1 MRTGILT
8 ISLATVVIIV
18 SPYACAFGEPN
29 ETDRFLTLRNYLEYA
44 EAHNAGLKSS
54 YQQLQMASE
63 QVPQAK
69 SLPDPQ
75 VTYNYWT
82 KQSDLQM
89 KQTVGVMQ
97 TLPWFGKIDARTQAA
112 TKETSAAQQK
122 YQAARLAL
130 FKEIKEGFYEFAY
143 LARATDTA
151 MENLELFKHFEEV
164 ARTRHMTTATGHPDV
179 IRAQVEIARMEDVL
193 RGLGQ
198 LREPTVSRLRTALT
212 LPADTNLPW
221 PKTEEFNAVELDY
234 ERLVSILRQKNPELA
249 SLNYEAMAV
258 GSKITLAEKNF
269 YPDIG
274 VGINWEDMDSRGG
287 RDGVS
292 LVFSMN
298 LPLWRD
304 SYSAGERQAQAQ
316 KASIEQQKIETEN
329 VLLTKAAQSLYE
341 YRDSVRKIRL
351 YRNTLIPK
359 GRELL
364 QASEAAYREGTIDFL
379 SLIDAQRMLLDY
391 HLSLQRAIADNQ
403 QKLAELEMLAGTE
416 LDSR

>member
-1 MRTGILT
+1 MRTGISKT
-8 ISLATVVIIV
+8 LAAVVVIL
-18 SPYACAFGEPN
+18 AQCAVAMGEPN
-29 ETDRFLTLRNYLEYA
+29 EPNRFLTLKDYVSYA

-54 YQQLQMASE
+54 YQQLQMALE

-69 SLPDPQ
+69 ALPDPQ

-97 TLPWFGKIDARTQAA
+97 MFPWFGKIDARTQAA
-112 TKETSAAQQK
+112 IKETSAAQQK

-151 MENLELFKHFEEV
+151 IENLELFKHFEEV
-164 ARTRHMTTATGHPDV
+164 ARTRHLTMATGHPDV
-179 IRAQVEIARMEDVL
+179 IRAQVEIAKMEDVL
-193 RGLGQ
+193 RGLNQ

-234 ERLVSILRQKNPELA
+234 ERLANILRQKNPELA
-249 SLNYEAMAV
+249 SLNYEAIAA
-258 GSKITLAEKNF
+258 GSKIKLAEKNF

-274 VGINWEDMDSRGG
+274 VGVMWEDMDNRGG

-304 SYSAGERQAQAQ
+304 GYRGGAKQAQAQ
-316 KASIEQQKIETEN
+316 KASIEQQRVETEN

-341 YRDSVRKIRL
+341 YRDSIRRIRL

-416 LDSR
+416 LDSK

>member
-1 MRTGILT
+1 MRTGISKTLT
-8 ISLATVVIIV
+8 AVVVVLAQ
-18 SPYACAFGEPN
+18 CAVASGEPN
-29 ETDRFLTLRNYLEYA
+29 KPNRFLTLKDYTSYA

-54 YQQLQMASE
+54 YQQLVAATE
-63 QVPQAK
+63 GVVQAK

-112 TKETSAAQQK
+112 IKDTSAAQQK

-164 ARTRHMTTATGHPDV
+164 ARTRHMTTTTGHPDV
-179 IRAQVEIARMEDVL
+179 IRAQVEIAKMEDVL
-193 RGLGQ
+193 RGLNQ

-234 ERLVSILRQKNPELA
+234 ERLANTLRQKNPELA
-249 SLNYEAMAV
+249 SLNYEAIAA

-274 VGINWEDMDSRGG
+274 VGVMWEDMDNRGG

-298 LPLWRD
+298 LPLWRG
-304 SYSAGERQAQAQ
+304 SYSAGARQAQAQ
-316 KASIEQQKIETEN
+316 KASIEQQKIEAEN
-329 VLLTKAAQSLYE
+329 VLLTKAAQSFYE
-341 YRDSVRKIRL
+341 YKDSVRKIRL

-416 LDSR
+416 LDLK